1 MNSIVVRIV
10 GALALVAGV
19 STAEAQDTQQAPIPF
34 EGGQLTITE
43 TDDLDKVLA
52 FDGKELARNY
62 VVYLER
68 IVDVGDTKVALVA
81 VGDGGNQCGPAT
93 VIVWKPADSD
103 IKTETIG
110 EDCGAPAA
118 AVAGYNIYFVP
129 YLLPGATDTVRSWSP
144 DTGMEVVGTIS
155 YAPQPGTGWTDVDAS
170 KYQNIVDSLKN
181 EAVYT
186 AAKELL
192 GDQLT
197 DVITGLL
204 TGGGTD
210 NTASGIIYC
219 ERLRAARL
227 WQRRR
232 LHGDR
237 PERPEGLFRTARREP
252 SAFDLAAIRDVAGR
266 SEGSDEDIA
275 LGAVRCAN

>member
-1 MNSIVVRIV
+1 MNSMIVRIV
-10 GALALVAGV
+10 GALTLVAGASV
-19 STAEAQDTQQAPIPF
+19 ARAQDTPQEPIPF
-34 EGGQLTITE
+34 EGGTLTITE
-43 TDDLDKVLA
+43 TEDLDKILA

-62 VVYLER
+62 VVYLDR
-68 IVDVGDTKVALVA
+68 IVDVGGTKVALVA

-129 YLLPGATDTVRSWSP
+129 YLLPGASDMVQSWAP
-144 DTGMEVVGTIS
+144 DTGLEVVGTIT
-155 YAPQPGTGWTDVDAS
+155 YAPQPGTGWKDVDPS

-181 EAVYT
+181 EAVYK

-197 DVITGLL
+197 DVVTGLL
-204 TGGGTD
+204 TGGGTEK
-210 NTASGIIYC
+210 TASGIIFASGCVPHACGSADGFMAVDPSGEKVYFAQ
-219 ERLRAARL
+219 EGENPQPSTWPPLDTWPAEVKAAMKMSL
-227 WQRRR
+227 EEQ
-232 LHGDR
+232 
-237 PERPEGLFRTARREP
+237 
-252 SAFDLAAIRDVAGR
+252 
-266 SEGSDEDIA
+266 
-275 LGAVRCAN
+275 